1 MTSKYGTP
9 HCCQH
14 GVICGSLPHSG
25 VGTQL
30 NEFTIP
36 YQWEHTWEYHW
47 STLDIFLQEYDK

>member
-1 MTSKYGTP
+1 
-9 HCCQH
+9 
-14 GVICGSLPHSG
+14 